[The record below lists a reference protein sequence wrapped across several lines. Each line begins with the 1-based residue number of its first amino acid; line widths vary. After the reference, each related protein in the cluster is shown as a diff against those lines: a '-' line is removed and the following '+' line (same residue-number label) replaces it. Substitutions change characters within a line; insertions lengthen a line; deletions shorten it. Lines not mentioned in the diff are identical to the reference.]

1 MHDILTIL
9 LPIVLTGVL
18 VMVVIIFVI
27 KRLLLSDTMQA
38 VSRIRQVEAEV
49 RKREEAIR
57 REIEEHEKEFARK
70 KIEAE
75 EELQRQRESSEKEV
89 AKLREQMIA
98 DAKKEGDTIIE
109 QARKNEEKIR
119 KQISQDMEEKTV
131 DYGGQVFKMV
141 MSEKMNEEMNKQFI
155 SELLDAIEQIDS
167 TSITV
172 DPSNA
177 EFRSSHPLEAGQKAR
192 LESLLAEKFGARIKV
207 NEKIE
212 PELMAGLVFKMGSL
226 EIDGSLVNR
235 FQEAAGELKK
245 TVTGA

>member
-9 LPIVLTGVL
+9 ITIGITHACVL
-18 VMVVIIFVI
+18 VIIIFVI

-57 REIEEHEKEFARK
+57 REIEEHEKEFTRK
-70 KIEAE
+70 KAEAE
-75 EELQRQRESSEKEV
+75 EELQRQRDASEKEV

-98 DAKKEGDTIIE
+98 DAKKEGDAILD
-109 QARKNEEKIR
+109 QARKNEEKLR
-119 KQISQDMEEKTV
+119 KQIAQDMEEKAV
-131 DYGGQVFKMV
+131 DYGAQVFKLV
-141 MSEKMNEEMNKQFI
+141 MSDKMNEELNKQLI

-167 TSITV
+167 SSITV

-177 EFRSSHPLEAGQKAR
+177 EFKSSHPIGAEQKER
-192 LESLLAEKFGARIKV
+192 LEKLLAEKFGARIKV
-207 NEKIE
+207 NEKVDE
-212 PELMAGLVFKMGSL
+212 SLMAGLAFKMGSL

-235 FQEAAGELKK
+235 FHEAASEIKK
-245 TVTGA
+245 TVTG